1 MRRGGEVDRVIG
13 AIAAA
18 NNRVI
23 TARGL
28 RAAGVGRRAVA
39 HRLAIGRLYRV
50 YLGVYLLDPPRAAS
64 RITLL
69 TAAVAACGDN
79 AVLSH
84 RSAAELW
91 GLLPPRPGDVDVTI
105 VGGNT
110 GVRHGI
116 RRHRVPALDE
126 SDIRMKRGIRITSP
140 ARTVLDG
147 ASYLYGADLEEFV
160 AEALAKG
167 LVDQHKLKAAIER
180 CPTRRGIGRLQALL
194 SQEGGPRRTRSWA
207 ERRILSLVRQAG
219 LPVPRTN
226 VQLHGYQV
234 DALWPEHRL
243 VVEVDSWDF
252 HRDRTAFETDRA
264 RDAIHVA
271 NGYRVLRFT
280 AAQLR
285 DQPMIVIAQL
295 AAALALAAFEA
306 GITSPPRPRTPVP
319 APSHRQ
325 HA

>member
-1 MRRGGEVDRVIG
+1 MRRGTDVDRLIR
-13 AIAAA
+13 AIATA
-18 NNRVI
+18 NNGVI

-39 HRLAIGRLYRV
+39 HRLAIGRLYRIH
-50 YLGVYLLDPPRAAS
+50 LGVYLLDPPREAS

-69 TAAVAACGDN
+69 TAAVAACGEN

-91 GLLPPRPGDVDVTI
+91 GLLPPRRGDIDVTI
-105 VGGNT
+105 VGGNA
-110 GVRHGI
+110 GVRQGI

-126 SDIRMKRGIRITSP
+126 TDIRTKRGIRVTSP

-147 ASYLYGADLEEFV
+147 ASYLYGAELEEFV
-160 AEALAKG
+160 AEALAKE
-167 LVDQHKLKAAIER
+167 VNRRKLEAAIER
-180 CPTRRGIGRLQALL
+180 YPTRRGVRRLQVLL
-194 SQEGGPRRTRSWA
+194 RQEGGPRRTRSWA
-207 ERRILSLVRQAG
+207 ERRIVSLVRQAG

-226 VQLHGYQV
+226 VLLHGYQV

-243 VVEVDSWDF
+243 VVEVDSWGF

-264 RDAIHVA
+264 RDATHVA
-271 NGYRVLRFT
+271 KGYRVLRFT

-295 AAALALAAFEA
+295 SAALALAAFEA
-306 GITSPPRPRTPVP
+306 GLTPPPQSRTLAP

-325 HA
+325 PA